1 MKTKKEKF
9 DQLDQTWSGNRDSM
23 YKVLKPFHV
32 RLIYQRL
39 MNSKSFKE
47 LAIRYEL
54 NELSAKML
62 FDWCVKQI
70 KERVDREFAELLT
83 DCHAFIQ
90 AKEERAKIKVK

>member
-1 MKTKKEKF
+1 MRTKKELF
-9 DQLDQTWSGNRDSM
+9 DQLDECWSGHRDSM

-39 MNSKSFKE
+39 MNGKSFKE

-62 FDWCVKQI
+62 FNWCIKQI
-70 KERVDREFAELLT
+70 KERVDRDFADLLN
-83 DCHAFIQ
+83 DCHAFII
-90 AKEERAKIKVK
+90 AKESRGKIKV

>member
-9 DQLDQTWSGNRDSM
+9 DQLDQTWSRHRDAM

-39 MNSKSFKE
+39 FNSKPFKE

-62 FDWCVKQI
+62 FDWCIKQI
-70 KERVDREFAELLT
+70 NKRIDKDFAELLM

-90 AKEERAKIKVK
+90 AKENRVESKK